1 MLAQVVQ
8 TPQAAPQDSGF
19 TGSLPRVRATSPR
32 KPRPWN
38 RNEEVSAGPFQA
50 SFGRSRSYSGRKAF
64 EDLLGGAVDSAPS
77 RHDSFVSDEEIAFV
91 NDVGLSTG
99 STGRDSK
106 LGLLPSRSDR
116 GSPMPDSPGVIPGL
130 VALERP
136 AIASH
141 RIFHEFLN
149 PNESKLKTFWKKL
162 VSTPSIDLCPMEQQV
177 QVRQNKRARREAVLE
192 DSAVV
197 EAAPAAPASAEQV
210 VEADV
215 PDDEPG
221 ITKLERLCA
230 TVEQKGAGLSKTDL
244 NALLDHGIHCVETIA
259 FMPQRKLC
267 EVKGIGEQK
276 AARIYAAAKQLVP
289 MRMVSAA
296 EMLQLRRNMVQITTG
311 SAKLDHLLK
320 GGVETGQ
327 ITEVFG
333 EFRCGKTQLC
343 HTLCVACQ
351 LPISKGG
358 GESKALYIDTEG
370 TFRPERLADIAR
382 RYGLNEEDVLENVT
396 YARAYNAEHQD
407 RLLAEA
413 ASVFCESRYAV
424 LIVDSATGL
433 FRTDYSGRKDNT
445 DAKVWS
451 SWQYEEQQ
459 LKLQVSKL
467 QHGSQHGTRAPSGFR
482 DAVLWKLWPSADLPK
497 TLHLILARQ
506 AKTASFDKQ
515 QREFLK
521 SLPAVTVLE
530 MLLPYVR
537 KQVEESLRPGA
548 GVLLQLF
555 SSEISI
561 RGGHPH
567 RPRRCSWRL
576 RSVLER
582 LSLSGLVSVACS
594 AIRGR
599 FPKLLCN
606 ELTKLREMAKDLAE
620 D

>member
-1 MLAQVVQ
+1 
-8 TPQAAPQDSGF
+8 
-19 TGSLPRVRATSPR
+19 
-32 KPRPWN
+32 
-38 RNEEVSAGPFQA
+38 
-50 SFGRSRSYSGRKAF
+50 
-64 EDLLGGAVDSAPS
+64 
-77 RHDSFVSDEEIAFV
+77 
-91 NDVGLSTG
+91 
-99 STGRDSK
+99 
-106 LGLLPSRSDR
+106 
-116 GSPMPDSPGVIPGL
+116 
-130 VALERP
+130 
-136 AIASH
+136 
-141 RIFHEFLN
+141 
-149 PNESKLKTFWKKL
+149 
-162 VSTPSIDLCPMEQQV
+162 MEQQV

-197 EAAPAAPASAEQV
+197 EVAPAAPVAASAEQV

-311 SAKLDHLLK
+311 SAKLDRLLK

-433 FRTDYSGRKDNT
+433 FRTDYSGRGEL
-445 DAKVWS
+445 A
-451 SWQYEEQQ
+451 ERQQ
-459 LKLQVSKL
+459 ALNLYLRKLQRIADE
-467 QHGSQHGTRAPSGFR
+467 HGVAVVITNQVMASPESGPAAYMGPQVKPIGGHIIGHASQTRLYFR
-482 DAVLWKLWPSADLPK
+482 KGKGETRICKVYDSP
-497 TLHLILARQ
+497 
-506 AKTASFDKQ
+506 
-515 QREFLK
+515 
-521 SLPAVTVLE
+521 SLPEGEA
-530 MLLPYVR
+530 MFAID
-537 KQVEESLRPGA
+537 A
-548 GVLLQLF
+548 GGIVDAPD
-555 SSEISI
+555 
-561 RGGHPH
+561 R
-567 RPRRCSWRL
+567 
-576 RSVLER
+576 
-582 LSLSGLVSVACS
+582 
-594 AIRGR
+594 
-599 FPKLLCN
+599 
-606 ELTKLREMAKDLAE
+606 
-620 D
+620 

>member
-1 MLAQVVQ
+1 
-8 TPQAAPQDSGF
+8 
-19 TGSLPRVRATSPR
+19 
-32 KPRPWN
+32 
-38 RNEEVSAGPFQA
+38 
-50 SFGRSRSYSGRKAF
+50 
-64 EDLLGGAVDSAPS
+64 
-77 RHDSFVSDEEIAFV
+77 
-91 NDVGLSTG
+91 
-99 STGRDSK
+99 
-106 LGLLPSRSDR
+106 
-116 GSPMPDSPGVIPGL
+116 
-130 VALERP
+130 
-136 AIASH
+136 
-141 RIFHEFLN
+141 
-149 PNESKLKTFWKKL
+149 
-162 VSTPSIDLCPMEQQV
+162 MEQQV

-197 EAAPAAPASAEQV
+197 EVAPAAPVAASAEQV

-311 SAKLDHLLK
+311 SAKLDRLLK

-433 FRTDYSGRKDNT
+433 FRTDYSGRGEL
-445 DAKVWS
+445 A
-451 SWQYEEQQ
+451 ERQQ
-459 LKLQVSKL
+459 ALNRYLRKLQRIADE
-467 QHGSQHGTRAPSGFR
+467 HGVAVVITNQVMASPESGPAAYMGPQVKPIGGHIIGHASQTRLYFR
-482 DAVLWKLWPSADLPK
+482 KGKGETRICKVYDSP
-497 TLHLILARQ
+497 
-506 AKTASFDKQ
+506 
-515 QREFLK
+515 
-521 SLPAVTVLE
+521 SLPEGEA
-530 MLLPYVR
+530 MFAID
-537 KQVEESLRPGA
+537 A
-548 GVLLQLF
+548 GGIVDAPD
-555 SSEISI
+555 
-561 RGGHPH
+561 R
-567 RPRRCSWRL
+567 
-576 RSVLER
+576 
-582 LSLSGLVSVACS
+582 
-594 AIRGR
+594 
-599 FPKLLCN
+599 
-606 ELTKLREMAKDLAE
+606 
-620 D
+620 